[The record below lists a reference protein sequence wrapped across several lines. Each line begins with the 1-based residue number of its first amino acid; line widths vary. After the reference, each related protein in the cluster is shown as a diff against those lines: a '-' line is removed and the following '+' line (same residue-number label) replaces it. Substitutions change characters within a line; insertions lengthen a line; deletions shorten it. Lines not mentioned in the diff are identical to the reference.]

1 MGLLDTHLRGI
12 ESAIK
17 NYSAG
22 YAHDGTYLN
31 KIADI
36 IKSIGAES
44 LIRIK
49 RSL

>member
-17 NYSAG
+17 NYSSG
-22 YAHDGTYLN
+22 YAHDGTYLT
-31 KIADI
+31 KIAEI

-44 LIRIK
+44 PIRIK
-49 RSL
+49 RSV

>member
-1 MGLLDTHLRGI
+1 MLDTHLRGI

-22 YAHDGTYLN
+22 YAHDGTYLT
-31 KIADI
+31 KIAEI

-44 LIRIK
+44 PIRIK
-49 RSL
+49 RSV